1 MLRRRHFAKTEAA
14 RETKGRQEADEARR
28 SRRDPAGSVP
38 GGTQDGNGNRMTAD
52 FKKSTLR
59 EYFESIVIAGILALF
74 IRTFVVQAFKIPT
87 GSMENNLLIGDH
99 LLVNKF
105 IFGPTEWRL
114 ERILL
119 PVKPVKREDIIV
131 FKYPEEPDRDFIKRV
146 IGLPGETVEVRE
158 KKVYIN
164 GKALDEP
171 YAHYLEPVATPSE
184 FHEVTSLEIRDRYGP
199 VTVPPNHYF
208 VMGDNRDNSQDSRY
222 WGFLPREYIKGKALI
237 LYWSYEAER
246 EDYQE
251 DGAGATLKGLG
262 SVFVHFFTRTRWDR
276 MLRQIH

>member
-1 MLRRRHFAKTEAA
+1 MTE
-14 RETKGRQEADEARR
+14 
-28 SRRDPAGSVP
+28 
-38 GGTQDGNGNRMTAD
+38 
-52 FKKSTLR
+52 FKKSTVR
-59 EYFESIVIAGILALF
+59 EYFESIVIAVILALF

-105 IFGPTEWRL
+105 IFGPTESRL

-164 GKALDEP
+164 GNALDEP

-184 FHEVTSLEIRDRYGP
+184 SHEVTSFDVRDRYGP

-251 DGAGATLKGLG
+251 DGAGATLKGLA

-276 MLRQIH
+276 MLRQIR